1 MGREGEGEGGVQK
14 VLERGVKG
22 GGKREGEEGVQQV
35 LERGVGVM
43 SWGEGGGGG
52 GGEGEWEEGI
62 HILKSPLHSV
72 FI

>member
-1 MGREGEGEGGVQK
+1 
-14 VLERGVKG
+14 VKG

-52 GGEGEWEEGI
+52 GGRRRMGRR
-62 HILKSPLHSV
+62 HPHSQKSPTQCLHIV
-72 FI
+72 NVLRR